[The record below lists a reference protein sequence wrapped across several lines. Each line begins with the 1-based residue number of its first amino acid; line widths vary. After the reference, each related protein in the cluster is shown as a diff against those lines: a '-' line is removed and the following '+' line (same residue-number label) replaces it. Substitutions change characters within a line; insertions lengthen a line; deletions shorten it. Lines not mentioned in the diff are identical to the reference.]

1 MILFDTSLLAFVTP
15 LIVAGGVILV
25 IFGLLAVWIMGVY
38 NKLVT
43 LRNRYENA
51 FSQIDVQLKR
61 RHDLI
66 PNLVNVAKGYME
78 HEKETLEAVIQARNQ
93 AINATSKASANP
105 GDQNS
110 MQELASAE
118 SNLNGALGRL
128 LMIAESYPDL
138 KANENMLAL
147 QEELTS
153 TENKV
158 SFARQS
164 YNDSVTMYN
173 TSRELFPANMI
184 AGTFGFSDAQLFV
197 VDEESERVA
206 PKVEF

>member
-1 MILFDTSLLAFVTP
+1 MYPFLIFLGVVVVLFLL
-15 LIVAGGVILV
+15 IAGW
-25 IFGLLAVWIMGVY
+25 AMGVY
-38 NKLVT
+38 NRLVT

-78 HEKETLEAVIQARNQ
+78 HEKETLDAVITARTQ
-93 AINATSKASANP
+93 AISASSNASKNP
-105 GDQNS
+105 GDASAMND
-110 MQELASAE
+110 LAGAE

-128 LMIAESYPDL
+128 LMVAEDYPDL

-158 SFARQS
+158 SFARQG
-164 YNDSVTMYN
+164 YNDSVTAYN
-173 TSRELFPANMI
+173 TAREVFPSSMI
-184 AGTFGFSDAQLFV
+184 SSSFGFKDAQLYEV
-197 VDEESERVA
+197 EDEVSREA
-206 PKVEF
+206 PDVTF

>member
-1 MILFDTSLLAFVTP
+1 MAYLIPIGIVLVLFF
-15 LIVAGGVILV
+15 
-25 IFGLLAVWIMGVY
+25 IFAMWIMGIY
-38 NKLVT
+38 NKLIT

-78 HEKETLEAVIQARNQ
+78 HEKDTLEAVIQARNQ
-93 AINATSKASANP
+93 AISATSNAASNP
-105 GDQNS
+105 GDQSS

-164 YNDSVTMYN
+164 YNDSVTTYN
-173 TSRELFPANMI
+173 TTREMFPANMI
-184 AGTFGFSDAQLFV
+184 AGTFGFGDAQLFV
-197 VDEESERVA
+197 VDEEAERVA